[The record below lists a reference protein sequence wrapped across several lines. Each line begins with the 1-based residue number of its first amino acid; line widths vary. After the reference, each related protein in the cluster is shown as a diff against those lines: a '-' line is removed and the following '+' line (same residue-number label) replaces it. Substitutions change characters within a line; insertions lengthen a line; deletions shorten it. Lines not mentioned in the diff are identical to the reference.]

1 MAEKY
6 DLIILG
12 GGCAGLSLARELA
25 LLKDKKLK
33 VLLLESRKKYENDRT
48 WCFWEPPEKAAKGK
62 QIQTH
67 ENVTHQWSM
76 LRISSNQESIF
87 FPCKSRPYQMLAS
100 DQFYQAALK
109 MIYASSQIEV
119 ELGAIVEDVA
129 HHFQDHWEVKTSI
142 GVFQSSFLVD
152 TRPDSVNPNT
162 NTILWQSFY
171 GYEIE
176 CVDAIFD
183 SSIADL
189 MDFLPDSDRI
199 AFTYFLP
206 ISATRAL
213 IEFTVFAPSPFTAT
227 DLAPYLES
235 AVKERVGGAAFSIL
249 RSESAC
255 LPMGLD
261 VPPSVADASYAKVG
275 VMAGSARASTGYA
288 FQRIQQWA
296 RLCAASLIQSEVLI
310 NQPSDPWIVRK
321 MDLLF
326 LKVLRSDPANAPS
339 LFLSLF
345 KNVSPSIAIR
355 FLSGEARTLDYLSI
369 IRSLPAVPFIREL
382 LRPILPKE
390 KEVRQKVSL

>member
-25 LLKDKKLK
+25 LSKGKKLK
-33 VLLLESRKKYENDRT
+33 VLLLESRKEYKNDRT
-48 WCFWEPPEKAAKGK
+48 WCFWEPPEKAKKGK
-62 QIQTH
+62 QIQAH
-67 ENVTHQWSM
+67 AGATHQWSM
-76 LRISSNQESIF
+76 LRISSNLESIF
-87 FPCKSRPYQMLAS
+87 FPCKNRPYQMLAS

-109 MIYASSQIEV
+109 TIYSSPQIEV
-119 ELGAIVEDVA
+119 ELGAVVEDAV
-129 HHFQDHWEVKTSI
+129 HHFQDHWEVKTSE

-162 NTILWQSFY
+162 TSILWQSFY
-171 GYEIE
+171 GFEIE
-176 CVDAIFD
+176 CSDAIFD

-189 MDFLPDSDRI
+189 MDFLPGSDRI
-199 AFTYFLP
+199 AFIYFLP
-206 ISATRAL
+206 MSATRAL
-213 IEFTVFAPSPFTAT
+213 VEFTVFAPSPLTAT
-227 DLAPYLES
+227 DLASYLES
-235 AVKERVGGAAFSIL
+235 AVKERVGDTAFTIL

-261 VPPSVADASYAKVG
+261 VPPRVADASYAKVG

-296 RLCAASLIQSEVLI
+296 RLCAASLVQSGELI

-321 MDLLF
+321 MDILF
-326 LKVLRSDPANAPS
+326 LKVLRSDPAKAPS

-345 KNVSPSIAIR
+345 KNVSPLIVIR
-355 FLSGEARTLDYLSI
+355 FLSGEARALDYLSVM
-369 IRSLPAVPFIREL
+369 RSLPATPFIREL
-382 LRPILPKE
+382 FRPLLPRE
-390 KEVRQKVSL
+390 KEVHQKVSL